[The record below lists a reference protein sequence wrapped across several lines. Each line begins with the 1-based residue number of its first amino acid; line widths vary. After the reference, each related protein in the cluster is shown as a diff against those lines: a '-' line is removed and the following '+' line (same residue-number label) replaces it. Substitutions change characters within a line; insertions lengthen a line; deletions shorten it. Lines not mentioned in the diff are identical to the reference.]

1 MNAISPSL
9 RVSVV
14 NRHRRGQTLILALSI
29 LFLLVILGGI
39 FVTTLLRNLT
49 RVTRQSKTDEA
60 LTLAMAGLQFA
71 SNQFKSS
78 VDGADW
84 RPAPTEPLWRYPG
97 GTVPQRQLDPDY
109 EWLSDN
115 GSFMRPFVRYATG
128 RGRFLLRVTYE
139 PTLEPQSALATSGA
153 QVQQNSGM
161 IHIESIGRPGEFD
174 PNDPSFLS
182 DPTAGRGTPSASS
195 YRKVEAYVPVG
206 LLDQLWWITNHTN
219 EPGPAA
225 LGTSLIQNSGFDP
238 RYPVSATNQR
248 TMIYPA
254 LFQGTIRSNTDLEF
268 HGKNVLRFYAA
279 RGEGLYVKGEIRMA
293 PGSSTGSTATD
304 PDVRID
310 IMDDGSASATA
321 GDLEPQT
328 SVPTTLPPRP
338 IGTEDQ
344 DEDPS
349 NDTRITWRELRAS
362 NDPNFDPVPL
372 RNEGGTSQYAVLD
385 QGHLRSDAIGAARSI
400 RMQGVPLLD
409 QADVSTGIDR
419 WRKLTRD
426 SGDTIVVNGRTINT
440 GALGLTD
447 RFDARRT
454 MDPNGPVIP
463 AVPAAKRADGLY
475 IDNFDDIQY
484 PKNRPRVK
492 DEWLQRM
499 PTASWAGD
507 TYTPTIDKT
516 PDHPDRK
523 TPTPIVDI
531 LLTTAVDAN
540 GRLRP
545 VLIVTRFDPDVRQ
558 ANEPQGSSSDARLF
572 YNLVGTNLV
581 PVGQTRIY
589 DYPKN
594 GVVFAEGS
602 IRVRGLSGV
611 SSTGASDPNP
621 NTRPQP
627 LTIVS
632 GGTIYIEGNLLQMR
646 NGATP
651 QGAASGWQISL
662 LAQDNVVLNPTAF
675 TRVTHPHGNVLP
687 PAGDPDDM
695 TVDGFYRIQPGS
707 ELDFAFTTADSTI
720 TKWLLHM
727 KHAGGDR
734 TDATSQTRVTLN
746 LPSTNLVWPQTG
758 IDEYDFAGNPP
769 PPATPVYAAG
779 NQPYYLFHEISPGA
793 TVNWGESSWR
803 YPDREQKSFFV
814 PMVGRLLQG
823 LDNTFRIQTD
833 VSTNANDKDY
843 LLGKVAVLPETGPL
857 PIRIEAVM
865 YAFTGSWFV
874 IPPPFFNDHLDATKQ
889 PEPYDSR
896 AYFAQN
902 SGVREDPATYPINT
916 DHYPFYR
923 EPLNVDIE
931 VVGAITE
938 NMPADPTE
946 QARWMSH
953 LWLADPAYDPSGWK
967 LSDPNFPPQAL
978 GSLPAFRP
986 NLRYRYD
993 SDLQRL
999 VRVRNIRTGEEVVAW
1014 ASPNTT
1020 RKPANIDPVQTVIAN
1035 WLSNGTAPSYAVTL
1049 PLVPR
1054 LPASATFYEGNP
1066 L

>member
-1 MNAISPSL
+1 M
-9 RVSVV
+9 
-14 NRHRRGQTLILALSI
+14 RRGQTLILALAI
-29 LFLLVILGGI
+29 LFLLVILGSI

-49 RVTRQSKTDEA
+49 RVTRQGKTDEA

-109 EWLSDN
+109 EWLSDS
-115 GSFMRPFVRYATG
+115 GSFTRPFVRYATG
-128 RGRFLLRVTYE
+128 RGRFLLRVTFE
-139 PTLEPQSALATSGA
+139 PALEAQSALASSGA

-182 DPTAGRGTPSASS
+182 DPTSGRGTPSASS

-219 EPGPAA
+219 EPGPASI
-225 LGTSLIQNSGFDP
+225 GTSLIQNPGYDP

-248 TMIYPA
+248 TLVFPA
-254 LFQGTIRSNTDLEF
+254 LFEGTIRSNTDVEF
-268 HGKNVLRFYAA
+268 YGKNVLRFYGS
-279 RGEGLYVKGEIRMA
+279 RGEGLFVKGEVKLA
-293 PGSSTGSTATD
+293 PGSTVGGTATD

-310 IMDDGSASATA
+310 IMDDGGTGATA

-328 SVPTTLPPRP
+328 AVPTTLPARP
-338 IGTEDQ
+338 MGTEDQ
-344 DEDPS
+344 DDDPR
-349 NDTRITWRELRAS
+349 NDTRITWRQLRAS
-362 NDPNFDPVPL
+362 NDPAFDPVPL
-372 RNEGGTSQYAVLD
+372 VNQGGTPNYVVLD
-385 QGHLRSDAIGAARSI
+385 EGHLRSDAIGAARSI
-400 RMQGVPLLD
+400 RLQGAPLLD
-409 QADVSTGIDR
+409 QLDVASGIDR

-426 SGDTIVVNGRTINT
+426 SGDVVLMGTRKVNT

-447 RFDARRT
+447 RVAARRSF
-454 MDPNGPVIP
+454 DPTSTVVP
-463 AVPAAKRADGLY
+463 AVPADKRAKGLY
-475 IDNFDDIQY
+475 IDNYDDIQY

-499 PTASWAGD
+499 PTPSWAGD
-507 TYTPTIDKT
+507 SYTPTIDKT

-531 LLTTAVDAN
+531 LLTSANDASN
-540 GRLRP
+540 TLRP
-545 VLIVTRFDPDVRQ
+545 VLVVTRFDPDVRQ
-558 ANEPQGSSSDARLF
+558 ANEPQGTSSDPRLF
-572 YNLVGTNLV
+572 YNYDSTSNTLS
-581 PVGQTRIY
+581 PMGQTRIY
-589 DYPKN
+589 DYPEN

-611 SSTGASDPNP
+611 GGLNP
-621 NTRPQP
+621 EP

-646 NGATP
+646 GGSSPDTV
-651 QGAASGWQISL
+651 ASGWQVSL

-675 TRVTHPHGNVLP
+675 TRVTLPHGNVTP
-687 PAGDPDDM
+687 PAGDPDDP
-695 TVDGFYRIQPGS
+695 TVDGFYRMQPGS
-707 ELDFAFTTADSTI
+707 ELDFKFQTASLLDYLGAAFPR
-720 TKWLLHM
+720 WLLHV

-734 TDATSQTRVTLN
+734 TDATSETRVTLN
-746 LPSTNLVWPQTG
+746 LPSLNVAWPNPAS
-758 IDEYDFAGNPP
+758 DPYDFAGNPP
-769 PPATPVYAAG
+769 PPATPVYATA
-779 NQPYYLFHEISPGA
+779 NQNFYLFHEISPGA

-803 YPDREQKSFFV
+803 YPDREQKTFFL
-814 PMVGRLLQG
+814 PLTGRLLEG
-823 LDNTFRIQTD
+823 LDNTFRIQND
-833 VSTNANDKDY
+833 LSTAANDKDY

-874 IPPPFFNDHLDATKQ
+874 IPPPFFNDHLDASKQ
-889 PEPYDSR
+889 PDPYDSR
-896 AYFAQN
+896 AYYAQN

-931 VVGAITE
+931 VIGAITE

-946 QARWMSH
+946 RARWMSH
-953 LWLADPAYDPSGWK
+953 LWLEDPNYDPSGWK
-967 LSDPNFPPQAL
+967 LSDPTKPPQAY
-978 GSLPAFRP
+978 SALPTFRP

-993 SDLQRL
+993 GDLRRL
-999 VRVRNIRTGEEVVAW
+999 VRVRNLRTGQERVAW
-1014 ASPNTT
+1014 AAPSTARQGGIPT
-1020 RKPANIDPVQTVIAN
+1020 AQSVIAS
-1035 WLSNGTAPSYAVTL
+1035 WLADPNAPSYSVTL
-1049 PLVPR
+1049 PVAPK
-1054 LPASATFYEGNP
+1054 LPASAAFYEGNP

>member
-1 MNAISPSL
+1 MISSL
-9 RVSVV
+9 SVSPCL
-14 NRHRRGQTLILALSI
+14 RGETRMRRGQTLILALAI
-29 LFLLVILGGI
+29 LFLLVILGAI

-49 RVTRQSKTDEA
+49 RVTRQGRTDEA
-60 LTLAMAGLQFA
+60 MTLALAGLQFA

-84 RPAPTEPLWRYPG
+84 RPAPFEPLWRVPG
-97 GTVPQRQLDPDY
+97 GAVPQRQLDPDY
-109 EWLSDN
+109 EWLSDS
-115 GSFMRPFVRYATG
+115 GTYAKPFVRYATG
-128 RGRFLLRVTYE
+128 RGRFLLRVTFE
-139 PTLEPQSALATSGA
+139 PTLEVQSATAGSGVQA
-153 QVQQNSGM
+153 QQNSGM

-182 DPTAGRGTPSASS
+182 DPTAGRGTAIQSS

-219 EPGPAA
+219 EPGPAQ
-225 LGTSLIQNSGFDP
+225 LGVPVLQNAAFDS

-248 TMIYPA
+248 TLEFPA
-254 LFQGTIRSNTDLEF
+254 LFQGTIRSNTDVEF
-268 HGKNVLRFYAA
+268 NGKNVLRFYSA
-279 RGEGLYVKGEIRMA
+279 RGEGLFVRGEIKLA
-293 PGSSTGSTATD
+293 PGSAIPSSNPTLE

-310 IMDDGSASATA
+310 IMDDGGTGATA

-328 SVPTTLPPRP
+328 AVPTTLPPRP
-338 IGTEDQ
+338 LGSEDQ

-349 NDTRITWRELRAS
+349 NDTRLTWRELRAS
-362 NDPNFDPVPL
+362 NDPAFDPVPL
-372 RNEGGTSQYAVLD
+372 VNQGGTPQYTVLD
-385 QGHLRSDAIGAARSI
+385 QAHLRSDAIGAARSI
-400 RMQGVPLLD
+400 RLQGAPLLD
-409 QADVSTGIDR
+409 QLDVASGIDR

-426 SGDTIVVNGRTINT
+426 SGGIVQVGGRKLNT

-447 RFDARRT
+447 RVAARRNF
-454 MDPNGPVIP
+454 DPNSAAVP
-463 AVPAAKRADGLY
+463 AVPANLRAHGLY

-499 PTASWAGD
+499 PTPSWAGD
-507 TYTPTIDKT
+507 SYTPTIDKT

-523 TPTPIVDI
+523 TPTPVVDI
-531 LLTTAVDAN
+531 QITSANDASN
-540 GRLRP
+540 TLRP
-545 VLIVTRFDPDVRQ
+545 VLIVTRYDPDVRQ
-558 ANEPQGSSSDARLF
+558 ANEPQGASSDPRVF
-572 YNLVGTNLV
+572 YNYDSGTLT
-581 PVGQTRIY
+581 PIGQTRIY
-589 DYPKN
+589 DYPEN

-602 IRVRGLSGV
+602 VRVRGLSGV
-611 SSTGASDPNP
+611 GGVN
-621 NTRPQP
+621 PQP

-646 NGATP
+646 GGANPIT
-651 QGAASGWQISL
+651 AASGWQISL

-675 TRVTHPHGNVLP
+675 TRVTQAHGNVTP

-707 ELDFAFTTADSTI
+707 DLDFAFTTASLLDSAGNAFPR
-720 TKWLLHM
+720 WLLHM

-734 TDATSQTRVTLN
+734 TDAASETRMTLN
-746 LPSTNLVWPQTG
+746 LPSLNVAWPNPAS
-758 IDEYDFAGNPP
+758 DPYDFALNPP
-769 PPATPVYAAG
+769 PPATPVYSTAAS
-779 NQPYYLFHEISPGA
+779 QFYYLFHEISPGA

-803 YPDREQKSFFV
+803 YPDREQKTFFV
-814 PMVGRLLQG
+814 PLANRLLEG
-823 LDNTFRIQTD
+823 LDNTFRIQNAL
-833 VSTNANDKDY
+833 STAANDKDY

-889 PEPYDSR
+889 PDPYDTR

-931 VVGAITE
+931 VIGAITE

-946 QARWMSH
+946 RARWTSH
-953 LWLADPAYDPSGWK
+953 VWLGDPTYNPSGWD
-967 LSDPNFPPQAL
+967 LSDPNLPPQAF
-978 GSLPAFRP
+978 STLPAFRP

-993 SDLQRL
+993 SDLQRM
-999 VRVRNIRTGEEVVAW
+999 VRVRNLRTGQEVVAW
-1014 ASPNTT
+1014 ASPLLA
-1020 RKPANIDPVQTVIAN
+1020 RKPASMPTVAAQVN
-1035 WLSNGTAPSYAVTL
+1035 TWLASATPSYSVTL
-1049 PLVPR
+1049 PLAPK
-1054 LPASATFYEGNP
+1054 LPASAAFYEGNP

>member
-1 MNAISPSL
+1 MNPQLSVSPCL
-9 RVSVV
+9 RGKPRV
-14 NRHRRGQTLILALSI
+14 RRGQTLILALAI
-29 LFLLVILGGI
+29 LFLLVILGSI

-49 RVTRQSKTDEA
+49 RVSRQSRTDEA

-115 GSFMRPFVRYATG
+115 GTYARPFVRYATG
-128 RGRFLLRVTYE
+128 RGRFLLRVTFE
-139 PTLEPQSALATSGA
+139 PTAEVQSAAAGSGA
-153 QVQQNSGM
+153 QVQPNSGM
-161 IHIESIGRPGEFD
+161 IHVESIGRPGEFD
-174 PNDPSFLS
+174 PNDPSFLT

-219 EPGPAA
+219 EPGPAQ
-225 LGTSLIQNSGFDP
+225 LGIPLIQNQGYDS
-238 RYPVSATNQR
+238 RYPASATNQR
-248 TMIYPA
+248 IEQYPA

-279 RGEGLYVKGEIRMA
+279 RGEGLFVKGEIRLA
-293 PGSSTGSTATD
+293 PGSSGGGSATD

-310 IMDDGSASATA
+310 IMDDGASSATA

-328 SVPTTLPPRP
+328 SVPAMLPPRP

-344 DEDPS
+344 DEDPR
-349 NDTRITWRELRAS
+349 NDTRITWRELRPSA
-362 NDPNFDPVPL
+362 DPNFDPVPL
-372 RNEGGTSQYAVLD
+372 ITQGGSAQYTVLD
-385 QGHLRSDAIGAARSI
+385 EGHLRVDTIGTARSI
-400 RMQGVPLLD
+400 RLQGAPELD
-409 QADVSTGIDR
+409 QLDVTTGIDR

-426 SGDTIVVNGRTINT
+426 SGGIIVVNGRSLNT

-447 RFDARRT
+447 RVDARRT
-454 MDPNGPVIP
+454 MDPSQA
-463 AVPAAKRADGLY
+463 AVPAVSPSLRAKGLY

-499 PTASWAGD
+499 PTPSWAGD
-507 TYTPTIDKT
+507 SYTPTIDKT

-531 LLTTAVDAN
+531 LLTSARDAN
-540 GRLRP
+540 QVLRP
-545 VLIVTRFDPDVRQ
+545 VLIVTRYDPDVRQ
-558 ANEPQGSSSDARLF
+558 ANEPQGASSDPRLF
-572 YNLVGTNLV
+572 YNLVGSNIV
-581 PVGQTRIY
+581 PVGQTRIF
-589 DYPKN
+589 DYPEN

-611 SSTGASDPNP
+611 TGMD
-621 NTRPQP
+621 PQP

-632 GGTIYIEGNLLQMR
+632 GGTIYIEGNILQYR
-646 NGATP
+646 GGATP
-651 QGAASGWQISL
+651 ETAVSGWQVSL

-675 TRVTHPHGNVLP
+675 TRVSQPHGNVTP
-687 PAGDPDDM
+687 PAGDPDDP

-707 ELDFAFTTADSTI
+707 ELDFVGTTADASI
-720 TKWLLHM
+720 TNWLLHV

-734 TDATSQTRVTLN
+734 TDATSETRVTLN
-746 LPSTNLVWPQTG
+746 LPSPNVSWPQAG
-758 IDEYDFAGNPP
+758 DQYDFAGNPP
-769 PPATPVYAAG
+769 PPATPVYAATS
-779 NQPYYLFHEISPGA
+779 QLFYLFHEISPGA
-793 TVNWGESSWR
+793 TVNWGETSWR

-814 PMVGRLLQG
+814 PLGTRLLYG
-823 LDNTFRIQTD
+823 LDNTFRIQND
-833 VSTNANDKDY
+833 LSTAANDKDY
-843 LLGKVAVLPETGPL
+843 LLGKVALVPATGPL

-874 IPPPFFNDHLDATKQ
+874 IPPPFFNDHLDASKQ
-889 PEPYDSR
+889 PDPYDTR
-896 AYFAQN
+896 AYYADPAN
-902 SGVREDPATYPINT
+902 NGIREDPATYPINT

-953 LWLADPAYDPSGWK
+953 LWLKDPAYDPSGWK
-967 LSDPNFPPQAL
+967 LSDPNYPPQAYS
-978 GSLPAFRP
+978 SLPAFRP

-999 VRVRNIRTGEEVVAW
+999 VRVRNVRTGQEVVAW
-1014 ASPNTT
+1014 ASSLLA
-1020 RKPANIDPVQTVIAN
+1020 RKPTGMFTVAQAIDRCVNPSAYGLT
-1035 WLSNGTAPSYAVTL
+1035 TPPSYAVTL
-1049 PLVPR
+1049 PLAPK
-1054 LPASATFYEGNP
+1054 LPASAAFYEGNP